1 MITEEDEPTRLLKS
15 KIEKI
20 RDSSKR
26 KTDQVKIPV
35 LTGLH
40 NSTIIP
46 RGMDRKY
53 TNQSQR
59 PILTTEDEDDEAR
72 AGQLPDFGGNLQK
85 PQTYTLFAI
94 ILGNVVLAKK
104 NGIIVQDISAA

>member
-53 TNQSQR
+53 TN
-59 PILTTEDEDDEAR
+59 
-72 AGQLPDFGGNLQK
+72 
-85 PQTYTLFAI
+85 
-94 ILGNVVLAKK
+94 
-104 NGIIVQDISAA
+104 